1 MSISIKQPSNNNTT
15 QADKYTSAVEL
26 INKLPEQYR
35 EYVDE
40 LYYEFCMHPS
50 KEDAHTELKQ
60 VIETLQTLLDTSDF

>member
-1 MSISIKQPSNNNTT
+1 MSISIKQTSVNTT
-15 QADKYTSAVEL
+15 ETDKYTSVVEP

-40 LYYEFCMHPS
+40 LYYEFCTHPS
-50 KEDAHTELKQ
+50 KEDAHSELKQ